1 MVNRSNGFERRVRI
15 IVAAV
20 AIALS
25 ATLAAQSPTAADLC
39 GTTLM
44 TNVKLEEDLT
54 CSGDGLIVGADGIT
68 VDLNGH
74 TIAGSGA
81 GVGITVRGRR
91 GGVVKGGTLRGFVT
105 GVMIAG
111 SSGIVIKENRFTEN
125 REGVFLNGS
134 SANTV
139 KENVAWQNQLRGIMI
154 RPSLSRVQSTQN
166 QVKENILIDNPSG
179 ILLFGQPGNTL
190 KENLIT
196 GSTVAGIDLMG
207 PGASGNLLKEN
218 TLTSSAAG
226 IKFSAGWTG
235 NRIIENQ
242 IELNICGLQGP
253 ADGNTFTRPVS
264 FSNHN
269 ATWRIRE
276 EAARQWIRKD
286 GIYPGERSTIETSTH
301 WNCLHAGADAH
312 NS

>member
-1 MVNRSNGFERRVRI
+1 MVNRSDGFERRVRI
-15 IVAAV
+15 IVATV

-25 ATLAAQSPTAADLC
+25 ATLAAQSPTAPDLC

-74 TIAGSGA
+74 TIAGSG
-81 GVGITVRGRR
+81 GGNGITVRGRR
-91 GGVVKGGTLRGFVT
+91 GVVVAGGTVRSFVT
-105 GVMIAG
+105 GVLVAG

-154 RPSLSRVQSTQN
+154 RPSLSGVQSTQN
-166 QVKENILIDNPSG
+166 LVTENILIDNPSG

-190 KENLIT
+190 KENMIT
-196 GSTVAGIDLMG
+196 GSTVGIDLTG

-226 IKFSAGWTG
+226 IKFSPGWTG

-242 IELNICGLQGP
+242 IELNACGLQGP
-253 ADGNTFTRPVS
+253 ADGNTFKENVFTANGLDWCS
-264 FSNHN
+264 
-269 ATWRIRE
+269 
-276 EAARQWIRKD
+276 
-286 GIYPGERSTIETSTH
+286 
-301 WNCLHAGADAH
+301 
-312 NS
+312 